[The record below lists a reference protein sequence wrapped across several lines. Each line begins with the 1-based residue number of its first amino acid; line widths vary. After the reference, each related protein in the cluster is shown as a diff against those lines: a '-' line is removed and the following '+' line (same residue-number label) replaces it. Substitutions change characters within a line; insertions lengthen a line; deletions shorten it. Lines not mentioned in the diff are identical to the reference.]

1 MKGEDQN
8 HTTSKRGTDQSVGR
22 VLAMFRA
29 VEHAIVNIFEVADE
43 ACVKHDHLPGLNIL
57 RINIDFHAVHLFEE
71 HLFIEV
77 LLNLRDNKTL
87 QIGGLIIAGTCAKRR
102 G

>member
-1 MKGEDQN
+1 
-8 HTTSKRGTDQSVGR
+8 
-22 VLAMFRA
+22 
-29 VEHAIVNIFEVADE
+29 
-43 ACVKHDHLPGLNIL
+43 
-57 RINIDFHAVHLFEE
+57 VHLFEE

-87 QIGGLIIAGTCAKRR
+87 QIGGLIIAGPCAKRR

>member
-1 MKGEDQN
+1 
-8 HTTSKRGTDQSVGR
+8 
-22 VLAMFRA
+22 
-29 VEHAIVNIFEVADE
+29 
-43 ACVKHDHLPGLNIL
+43 
-57 RINIDFHAVHLFEE
+57 VHLFEE